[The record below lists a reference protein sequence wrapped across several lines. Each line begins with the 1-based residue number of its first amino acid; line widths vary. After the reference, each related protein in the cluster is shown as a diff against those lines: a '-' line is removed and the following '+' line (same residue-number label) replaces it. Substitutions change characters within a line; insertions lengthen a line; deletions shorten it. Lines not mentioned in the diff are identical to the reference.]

1 MTPYQLFKVPKY
13 EEISVK
19 KLWEFVKEWPDLLD
33 YFPDYEPHQLP
44 ERFFIMGILSTLRR
58 DEMRQLIYE
67 ARQNRSLAN
76 NDDEDQLI
84 EMNSR
89 IKDEIFSLV
98 PLKSKSIEFLSTV
111 I

>member
-1 MTPYQLFKVPKY
+1 
-13 EEISVK
+13 
-19 KLWEFVKEWPDLLD
+19 
-33 YFPDYEPHQLP
+33 
-44 ERFFIMGILSTLRR
+44 
-58 DEMRQLIYE
+58 MRQLIYE

-98 PLKSKSIEFLSTV
+98 PLKSKYIEFLSTV